1 MIDGLADEAGFEVV
15 ARIDQGDD
23 IALATTAQVCIEFS
37 TPHAAPL
44 NIKRLIELGV
54 PTVVGTTGW
63 LSHLSEVETQVIA
76 TNGALVWSAN
86 YSIGVNIFAKIVEE
100 AAKRFEGHPEY
111 GAWAYEI
118 HHKAKL
124 DAPSGTLKMLVQSMR
139 DGGYSHPVDESST
152 RAGFVPGTHDIAF
165 DGPADTIELRHTA
178 RSREG
183 FARGALTAAR
193 WIVGKK
199 GLHEFK
205 DVLWNES

>member
-1 MIDGLADEAGFEVV
+1 MLDGLSNDAGFDVV
-15 ARIDQGDD
+15 ARLDQGDD
-23 IALATTAQVCIEFS
+23 LAAATEADVAIEFS
-37 TPHAAPL
+37 TPHAAVG
-44 NIKRLIELGV
+44 NISRLLELGV

-63 LSHLSEVETQVIA
+63 SDKLADVEAQV
-76 TNGALVWSAN
+76 NQRQGALVWSAN

-100 AAKRFEGHPEY
+100 AARRFESHPEY

-139 DGGYSHPVDESST
+139 DAGYSHNVDESSS
-152 RAGFVPGTHDIAF
+152 RAGFVPGTHDVAF

-199 GLHEFK
+199 GLFEFK